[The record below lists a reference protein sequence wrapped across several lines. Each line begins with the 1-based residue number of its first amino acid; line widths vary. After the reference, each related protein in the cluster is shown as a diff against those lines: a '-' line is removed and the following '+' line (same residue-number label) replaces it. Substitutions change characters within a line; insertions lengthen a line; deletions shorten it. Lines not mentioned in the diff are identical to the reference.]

1 VIKNIIIIII
11 IIIINIKRY
20 NIIYNIVMDEKDLSK
35 KPHND
40 PNLQLNLLVNK
51 KKVYK
56 PNVTKVDNNVK
67 YENSNVELRKD
78 RIVPDASLLL
88 RKVNKNKNFFKKE
101 KIKIPK
107 KVEPHLKLDDNWHII
122 QLLKSRMKLGAER
135 YGHGIRVYDDTRK
148 YGTKE
153 DSWEEIGLEEMLD
166 GLVYLSSAIIRRDRE
181 KKYNTHKTNDDII
194 YDSYRKNI
202 NDKWFKYKKT
212 LLL

>member
-1 VIKNIIIIII
+1 
-11 IIIINIKRY
+11 
-20 NIIYNIVMDEKDLSK
+20 MDEKELSK

-56 PNVTKVDNNVK
+56 PNVTKVENDVK

-122 QLLKSRMKLGAER
+122 QILKSRMKLGAER

-153 DSWEEIGLEEMLD
+153 DSWEEMGLEEMLD